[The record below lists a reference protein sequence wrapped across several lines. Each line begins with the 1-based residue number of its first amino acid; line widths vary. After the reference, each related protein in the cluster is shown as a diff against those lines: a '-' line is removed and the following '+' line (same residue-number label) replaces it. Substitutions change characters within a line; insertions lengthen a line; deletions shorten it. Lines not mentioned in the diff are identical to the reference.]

1 MKIDVPERKKV
12 RGLSAVGICF
22 GKIVGITNDGRPMV
36 DFPGNSIVGLVARAA
51 VTCAKR
57 PRVPP
62 AGIPVVLAFEDGDP
76 AAPVVVGMITAIFC
90 PPSAGEVEEELVF
103 EAGRQISLRCG
114 KSVVTLRRD
123 GKIVIRGAEVIT
135 RASGRNKIR
144 GSSVEIN

>member
-1 MKIDVPERKKV
+1 MKIDVAEREELS
-12 RGLSAVGICF
+12 GLSAGGICI
-22 GKIVGITNDGRPMV
+22 GKIVGITGDGRPMV
-36 DFPGNSIVGLVARAA
+36 DFPGNKIAELVARAA
-51 VTCAKR
+51 ITLAKR

-76 AAPVVVGMITAIFC
+76 SAPVVVGMISAAFC
-90 PPSAGEVEEELVF
+90 PPAAGEIEEELVF
-103 EAGRQISLRCG
+103 EAGRQIVLRCG

-123 GKIVIRGAEVIT
+123 GKIVIRGAEVVT